1 MQRYFN
7 QILPL
12 SLIQPVKT
20 GMRKTNTDP
29 ICISGFIFFFVAV
42 KINN

>member
-12 SLIQPVKT
+12 SLTQPGET
-20 GMRKTNTDP
+20 GMNKTNRDP
-29 ICISGFIFFFVAV
+29 MYVLDLIFFFVAV
-42 KINN
+42 